1 MSRGSPRAP
10 REALAEHAGELLD
23 ASGGPDSARARPAVR
38 RLPRPDEL
46 LLGAKARESERGR
59 PLGPCPI
66 CGRPMVEGGSV
77 DRHHLVPRSRGGR
90 ETVCLH
96 RICHRKLHALW
107 SEVEL
112 AKLFHDVETIRAH
125 PEIRRFVA
133 WLRNKPATFWAPT
146 RTSRR
151 GPLR

>member
-1 MSRGSPRAP
+1 MSRGSPCAP
-10 REALAEHAGELLD
+10 CEALAGDAGEPLD
-23 ASGGPDSARARPAVR
+23 APGGPDSARVRPAAR
-38 RLPRPDEL
+38 RLPTPDEL
-46 LLGAKARESERGR
+46 LLAVAARDTAGGR

-90 ETVCLH
+90 ETVFLH

-112 AKLFHDVETIRAH
+112 ARLFHDVEAIRAH

-146 RTSRR
+146 RRARR
-151 GPLR
+151 GPPR